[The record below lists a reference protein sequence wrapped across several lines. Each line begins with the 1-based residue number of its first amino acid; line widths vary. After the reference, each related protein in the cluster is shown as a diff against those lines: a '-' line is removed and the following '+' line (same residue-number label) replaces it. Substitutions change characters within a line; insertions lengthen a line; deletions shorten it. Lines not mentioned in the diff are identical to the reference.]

1 MASTVLGAPAPAVA
15 DTPNPVTCEGY
26 PEKRRFVDSQ
36 SWWLPTEGA
45 TPAGTDHGH
54 IHVGACIPER
64 ETMTGPFR
72 LDIRMVLH
80 DPGLQKINTGS
91 TATPYVSVVMKD
103 SSIEQTQSKLYQAG
117 WTCSTPGT
125 CTRWGQ
131 VTVDPSIFTTDGLKE
146 TRLRFFSDVKDL
158 AANGTTSTARMTASL
173 NFQYY
178 VDLSPT
184 RTVKDVSRDPYLRGK
199 GWYSAPGND
208 LAVGGYCEAD
218 LMTVP
223 LPDTPISGIW
233 SPAVKMVWHGDAGDP
248 PVTAHEVRIDPD
260 FHNNIPGTIIRQASG
275 EYDAPVGIDTTRLTN
290 GRHTLFLRAECND
303 QYGRNST
310 ASGVL
315 IVPFDVDNGAGAGA
329 DTTAPSTPAHLASTS
344 HTTTTVA
351 LAWDAATDNVGVAGY
366 RVYRNG
372 TQIADQPGRTYTD
385 SGLSPATA
393 YTYTVRA
400 YDAATNL
407 SNPSTSLTVTTDGAA
422 DTTAPTAPGGLVS
435 SGKTTTTVALAWD
448 AATDNVGVTGC
459 RVYRNG
465 TQIADQPGRTYTDSG
480 LSPATAYT
488 YTVRAYD
495 AATNLSNPS
504 TSLTVTT
511 DGAADTTAPTAPG
524 GLVSSGKTTTTV
536 ALAWDASTDN
546 VGVAGYRVYRN
557 GTQIADQPG
566 RTYTDSGL
574 SPATAYTY
582 TVRAYDAATN
592 LSNPST
598 SLTVTTNAQTGGI
611 QRQGMST
618 VVNTTSTTSHTITK
632 PASAAAGQVCV
643 ASLALNGS
651 TVSAAPTGWTQFAGI
666 TSISNPHLYGYYH
679 VMGASEPASYTWTTA
694 GSVASGGGISC
705 YSGVN
710 TTTPLDT
717 AASVAASATAA
728 TTGSVSGVTTT
739 TAGAMLVGAIAINSS
754 NTTIAIAA
762 PSDMA
767 EVYDLGG
774 KRTELDDGLQA
785 AAGSSGSKSWV
796 WSSGSAREWAGWL
809 VALRAQ

>member
-1 MASTVLGAPAPAVA
+1 MAATALGAPAPAVA

-26 PEKRRFVDSQ
+26 PEKRHFVDSQ

-45 TPAGTDHGH
+45 APAGTDHGH

-80 DPGLQKINTGS
+80 DPGLQKVNTGS

-103 SSIEQTQSKLYQAG
+103 SSIETTQSKLYQAG

-158 AANGTTSTARMTASL
+158 AANGTTSTARMTASM

-184 RTVKDVSRDPYLRGK
+184 RTVKDISRDTYLRGK

-223 LPDTPISGIW
+223 VPDAPISGIW

-260 FHNNIPGTIIRQASG
+260 FHNNIPGRIIRQASG
-275 EYDAPVGIDTTRLTN
+275 EYDAPIGIDTRQLTN

-303 QYGRNST
+303 QHGRNST
-310 ASGVL
+310 TSGVL
-315 IVPFDVDNGAGAGA
+315 IVPFDVNNGAVA
-329 DTTAPSTPAHLASTS
+329 DTTAPSTPA
-344 HTTTTVA
+344 
-351 LAWDAATDNVGVAGY
+351 
-366 RVYRNG
+366 
-372 TQIADQPGRTYTD
+372 
-385 SGLSPATA
+385 
-393 YTYTVRA
+393 
-400 YDAATNL
+400 NL
-407 SNPSTSLTVTTDGAA
+407 SSPS
-422 DTTAPTAPGGLVS
+422 
-435 SGKTTTTVALAWD
+435 KTTTTVALAWD
-448 AATDNVGVTGC
+448 AATDNVGVTG
-459 RVYRNG
+459 
-465 TQIADQPGRTYTDSG
+465 
-480 LSPATAYT
+480 
-488 YTVRAYD
+488 
-495 AATNLSNPS
+495 
-504 TSLTVTT
+504 
-511 DGAADTTAPTAPG
+511 
-524 GLVSSGKTTTTV
+524 
-536 ALAWDASTDN
+536 
-546 VGVAGYRVYRN
+546 YRVYRN
-557 GTQIADQPG
+557 GTQVADQPG

-618 VVNTTSTTSHTITK
+618 LVNTTATTSHTISK
-632 PASAAAGQVCV
+632 PASAAEGQVCV
-643 ASLALNGS
+643 ASLAINGS
-651 TVSAAPTGWTQFAGI
+651 TVSAAPTGWTQFAAI

-705 YSGVN
+705 YTGVN

-717 AASVAASATAA
+717 TASVAASAVAA
-728 TTGSVSGVTTT
+728 STGTVTGVTTT

-754 NTTIAIAA
+754 NTTIAITG
-762 PSDMA
+762 PSGMT